1 MKCSTG
7 FAVYVD
13 VTNQEKHMKENKC
26 PKGVNPK
33 AYEQWKKEDRE
44 ERAKAVEE
52 LYRALFRLEELYE
65 VPSESE
71 HPLEKAYELIWDWA
85 DEQGINPE

>member
-7 FAVYVD
+7 FAVYID
-13 VTNQEKHMKENKC
+13 VTNQEKRMKENKC

-65 VPSESE
+65 VPSESD

>member
-1 MKCSTG
+1 MT
-7 FAVYVD
+7 D
-13 VTNQEKHMKENKC
+13 NKC

-33 AYEQWKKEDRE
+33 AYEQWKKEDHE
-44 ERAKAVEE
+44 ERVKAFGE
-52 LYRALFRLEELYE
+52 LCRALFRLEELYE

-85 DEQGINPE
+85 DEQGLNPE

>member
-1 MKCSTG
+1 
-7 FAVYVD
+7 
-13 VTNQEKHMKENKC
+13 MKENKC

-44 ERAKAVEE
+44 ERMNALEE

-85 DEQGINPE
+85 DEQGLNPE

>member
-1 MKCSTG
+1 M
-7 FAVYVD
+7 
-13 VTNQEKHMKENKC
+13 NENKC

-44 ERAKAVEE
+44 ERVKAVEE
-52 LYRALFRLEELYE
+52 LYRALFHLEELYE

-85 DEQGINPE
+85 EEQGLNPE

>member
-1 MKCSTG
+1 
-7 FAVYVD
+7 
-13 VTNQEKHMKENKC
+13 MKENKC

-33 AYEQWKKEDRE
+33 AYEQWKKEDHE
-44 ERAKAVEE
+44 ERVKAVEE
-52 LYRALFRLEELYE
+52 LYSALFRLERLYE

-85 DEQGINPE
+85 DEQGLNPE

>member
-1 MKCSTG
+1 M
-7 FAVYVD
+7 
-13 VTNQEKHMKENKC
+13 NENKC

-44 ERAKAVEE
+44 ERMNALEE

-85 DEQGINPE
+85 DEQGLNPE